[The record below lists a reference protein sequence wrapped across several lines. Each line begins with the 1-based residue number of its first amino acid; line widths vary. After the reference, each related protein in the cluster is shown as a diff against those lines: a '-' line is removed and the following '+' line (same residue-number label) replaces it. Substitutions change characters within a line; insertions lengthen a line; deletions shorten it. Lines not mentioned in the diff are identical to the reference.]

1 MSMKEKERQRTY
13 FKERFSYQTK
23 EPKRYTIV
31 IYNDDF
37 TPMDFVMDLLMRM
50 FHCNAAKAYYIMMSV
65 HKRGQGVVGT
75 YTYDVAATKRER
87 AIGMARKAGYP
98 LRLEMKEA

>member
-37 TPMDFVMDLLMRM
+37 TPMDFVMDLLMKVLKLM
-50 FHCNAAKAYYIMMSV
+50 ISLSSV
-65 HKRGQGVVGT
+65 RG
-75 YTYDVAATKRER
+75 
-87 AIGMARKAGYP
+87 
-98 LRLEMKEA
+98 EAVKLHIPVTMTNFMNC